1 MKTIELDL
9 EKDQKLDTLTHFLKN
24 KKINLGEEEFLLK
37 IHSTQNIAQ
46 LLYAGFLLL
55 LAKYFTEEKN
65 KSTIQNKNGI
75 ELHNMS
81 SKIYYEFYL
90 KNYDVNRLESKIEK
104 DFNINIELEKKN
116 PLDEVFGIW
125 KNKNITIGKLRE
137 KAWQRTK

>member
-37 IHSTQNIAQ
+37 IHSTHNIAQ

-75 ELHNMS
+75 ELHNMR

-90 KNYDVNRLESKIEK
+90 KNNDVNKLESKIEK
-104 DFNINIELEKKN
+104 DFNIDIELEKKN

-125 KNKNITIGKLRE
+125 KNENITIGKLRE

>member
-37 IHSTQNIAQ
+37 IHSTHNIAQ

-75 ELHNMS
+75 ELHNMR

-90 KNYDVNRLESKIEK
+90 KNNDVNKEIKKSGDDKNNDYSKDNNEYS
-104 DFNINIELEKKN
+104 KN
-116 PLDEVFGIW
+116 LVQKTRKCTNDKSF
-125 KNKNITIGKLRE
+125 KSR
-137 KAWQRTK
+137 